1 MSLLDEWLG
10 GDNDPN
16 EGKRIL
22 SEEQISHEER
32 RSIDGRNVSTQGP
45 LSSHGHDNADDP
57 HSTSDPILPSDLLL
71 PTDLPLPD
79 IKWWVDLEFLDLA
92 SGPPANVGSH
102 MQEKNKNKNPTLDYH
117 FPDIF
122 FDTTSSFADI
132 GDLAIGRNFGG
143 TGGSVTAGGLMGGDQ
158 LDPERDLKG
167 LLADL
172 FPPASAVS
180 GAEVAEVGPS
190 GKQWTFLEIHHSER
204 IKHFITDMG
213 NTIIPNPCILGGD
226 HHSDEVT
233 EESAVSEAAEKL
245 LGFDLPGTNTT
256 HNENDSTQ
264 IRYDTRFSLI

>member
-10 GDNDPN
+10 GNSDPRD
-16 EGKRIL
+16 EKRLL
-22 SEEQISHEER
+22 SEGPTHGGQRSIGDSEPIDGNSRDPLPGPSHE
-32 RSIDGRNVSTQGP
+32 N
-45 LSSHGHDNADDP
+45 NDDP

-102 MQEKNKNKNPTLDYH
+102 LQEKNKSKNPTLDYH

-143 TGGSVTAGGLMGGDQ
+143 TGGSATAGSLLGGDQ

-172 FPPASAVS
+172 FPPASAVT
-180 GAEVAEVGPS
+180 GAEVVGVGSSGTPS
-190 GKQWTFLEIHHSER
+190 VLFYFLP
-204 IKHFITDMG
+204 F
-213 NTIIPNPCILGGD
+213 
-226 HHSDEVT
+226 
-233 EESAVSEAAEKL
+233 
-245 LGFDLPGTNTT
+245 
-256 HNENDSTQ
+256 
-264 IRYDTRFSLI
+264 

>member
-10 GDNDPN
+10 AGNN
-16 EGKRIL
+16 TNGEKRIL
-22 SEEQISHEER
+22 SGDAGPTEGSVGTTDQANGSSGGHSDRNHEGAE
-32 RSIDGRNVSTQGP
+32 
-45 LSSHGHDNADDP
+45 DP
-57 HSTSDPILPSDLLL
+57 HSTSDPILPSDLL

-102 MQEKNKNKNPTLDYH
+102 MQEKSKNKNPTLDYH

-132 GDLAIGRNFGG
+132 GDLATGRGFG
-143 TGGSVTAGGLMGGDQ
+143 TGGGAANAGGLMGGDH

-180 GAEVAEVGPS
+180 GPEVGGVGAS
-190 GKQWTFLEIHHSER
+190 GTLAVRILKYVITFS
-204 IKHFITDMG
+204 
-213 NTIIPNPCILGGD
+213 IINDNLMI
-226 HHSDEVT
+226 
-233 EESAVSEAAEKL
+233 AV
-245 LGFDLPGTNTT
+245 P
-256 HNENDSTQ
+256 
-264 IRYDTRFSLI
+264 

>member
-1 MSLLDEWLG
+1 MSLLDQWLG

-16 EGKRIL
+16 DEKRIL
-22 SEEQISHEER
+22 SDNNDHDGQRSINDSEPIGGASRDPISNHSHENPE
-32 RSIDGRNVSTQGP
+32 
-45 LSSHGHDNADDP
+45 DP

-102 MQEKNKNKNPTLDYH
+102 MQEKNKSKNPTLDYH

-122 FDTTSSFADI
+122 FDTTSNFADI
-132 GDLAIGRNFGG
+132 GDLAIGRNFGA
-143 TGGSVTAGGLMGGDQ
+143 GGSGNAGGLMGNDQ

-180 GAEVAEVGPS
+180 GAEVVGEETS
-190 GKQWTFLEIHHSER
+190 G
-204 IKHFITDMG
+204 M
-213 NTIIPNPCILGGD
+213 
-226 HHSDEVT
+226 
-233 EESAVSEAAEKL
+233 
-245 LGFDLPGTNTT
+245 
-256 HNENDSTQ
+256 
-264 IRYDTRFSLI
+264 

>member
-10 GDNDPN
+10 GGNDPN
-16 EGKRIL
+16 EGKGIL
-22 SEEQISHEER
+22 SDELPQDDQRDDRTAEENTGQSQDSHPVHTHE
-32 RSIDGRNVSTQGP
+32 
-45 LSSHGHDNADDP
+45 HGEDP

-102 MQEKNKNKNPTLDYH
+102 MQEKNKGKNPTLDYH

-132 GDLAIGRNFGG
+132 GDLAIGRSLGG
-143 TGGSVTAGGLMGGDQ
+143 GGSANTGLMGGDQ

-180 GAEVAEVGPS
+180 GPEVGAVGAS
-190 GKQWTFLEIHHSER
+190 GE
-204 IKHFITDMG
+204 
-213 NTIIPNPCILGGD
+213 
-226 HHSDEVT
+226 
-233 EESAVSEAAEKL
+233 
-245 LGFDLPGTNTT
+245 
-256 HNENDSTQ
+256 
-264 IRYDTRFSLI
+264 

>member
-10 GDNDPN
+10 GGNDPN
-16 EGKRIL
+16 DEKRIL
-22 SEEQISHEER
+22 SEDPTQGEQRVVNTAGEDNGPSGEPHPDHSHE
-32 RSIDGRNVSTQGP
+32 
-45 LSSHGHDNADDP
+45 NAEDP

-102 MQEKNKNKNPTLDYH
+102 MQEKYKSKNSTLDYH

-132 GDLAIGRNFGG
+132 GDLAIGRGLG
-143 TGGSVTAGGLMGGDQ
+143 TGAGGSANAGGLMGGDQ
-158 LDPERDLKG
+158 LDPERDLKT

-180 GAEVAEVGPS
+180 GPEVGAVGSS
-190 GKQWTFLEIHHSER
+190 GTVIFGSIL
-204 IKHFITDMG
+204 FITQR
-213 NTIIPNPCILGGD
+213 TPPIFYP
-226 HHSDEVT
+226 
-233 EESAVSEAAEKL
+233 
-245 LGFDLPGTNTT
+245 
-256 HNENDSTQ
+256 
-264 IRYDTRFSLI
+264 